1 MNTGNYRIA
10 HLEIRLLSRLPERVL
25 SKSWKQFEYTDAPD
39 RPDFQ
44 PWEKVQL
51 RVLSSSVNHY
61 QIEPFALSEPA
72 ETVFRFHGDILFT
85 DAAWTRCTILPLQEP
100 LSFPVFTNQ
109 IFLTHAIRHSTLQLH
124 ASLIDDQGRGVVFLG
139 PSGVGKTT
147 QAERWAEYRG
157 AAILNGDMVF
167 IQKTPDGYLGWGTP
181 WHGSSPYCLNTSV
194 PVKALVVLKQAP
206 ENRLRKLTGFEK
218 VAEISGSVFYPTWLE
233 DGMDLCSD
241 TLNHLLTDL
250 PVYRLDNRADREA
263 VDLLARELGRLTE
276 GEKT

>member
-1 MNTGNYRIA
+1 MIVSLCGLLVSIEDQAYLDKEYWCRFEVNTQDEPIC
-10 HLEIRLLSRLPERVL
+10 
-25 SKSWKQFEYTDAPD
+25 T
-39 RPDFQ
+39 
-44 PWEKVQL
+44 L
-51 RVLSSSVNHY
+51 RVLQACSLCY
-61 QIEPFALSEPA
+61 QEERFDIENMA
-72 ETVFRFHGDILFT
+72 VCYRYGCDILFT
-85 DAAWTRCTILPLQEP
+85 DTNCKDCAVLPLQNP
-100 LSFPVFTNQ
+100 SSFLNFTNR
-109 IFLTHAIRHSTLQLH
+109 IFLTHATRQNMLQLH

-250 PVYRLDNRADREA
+250 PVYRLDNRADRES
-263 VDLLARELGRLTE
+263 VEILAKELDRIS
-276 GEKT
+276 